1 MGELKQSKVT
11 IISVIAVLM
20 AIYFI
25 FSAPFSIDKSQNIVI
40 KKLSGLSGFVEK
52 EGNLRIDAGK
62 RLLEIAAMPQKF
74 NISNELT
81 RLGNTLGAAAEKEM
95 KNPKLKGAGE
105 ILSKVAATLKD
116 QAKTI
121 ADGNEADLKL
131 LAEKGQALIAGGN
144 KMVKKSARLMKMVS
158 LRMYITSYWRGLLVF
173 GAFLLL
179 LAVYGLR
186 RKEPWAFPSIVTV
199 LALAP
204 IGCFYISLAGAVFFG
219 VSSGFVPFAIGLVA
233 FWAVLFIGMETT
245 KERIVYL
252 VLLTLLGMVGTDAFS
267 FAEHGIRGILA
278 KPYAATA
285 TDPTQ
290 AILRF
295 SGPIALYTLI
305 SVLVA
310 IYKLAARRAAGWWF
324 AVMAALG
331 IITVGFP
338 VDWLRHKDSFFFLG
352 MSTSTYMFGGILGVI
367 LLILLFV
374 PYFKKE
380 VLPEK

>member
-1 MGELKQSKVT
+1 MRELQQSKVT
-11 IISVIAVLM
+11 IISIIAIVM
-20 AIYFI
+20 AVYFI

-62 RLLEIAAMPQKF
+62 KLLALSKRPAKF
-74 NISNELT
+74 DMGSELND
-81 RLGNTLGAAAEKEM
+81 LSSTLTAAAGKEL

-105 ILSKVAATLKD
+105 ILSKASAAIGG
-116 QAKTI
+116 QAKAI
-121 ADGNEADLKL
+121 ADGGEADLKL
-131 LAEKGQALIAGGN
+131 LAAKGQALIAGGN
-144 KMVKKSARLMKMVS
+144 KMVKKSARLIKMVS
-158 LRMYITSYWRGLLVF
+158 LRMYITSYWRGLMVF
-173 GAFLLL
+173 GGFLLL

-186 RKEPWAFPSIVTV
+186 RKESWAFPAIVTV

-204 IGCFYISLAGAVFFG
+204 IGGFYISLAGAVFFG
-219 VSSGFVPFAIGLVA
+219 VAAGFVPFGIGLAA
-233 FWAVLFIGMETT
+233 FWAVLFVGLETT

-252 VLLTLLGMVGTDAFS
+252 TIMTLLGMVGTDVFS

-278 KPYAATA
+278 MPYSATVS
-285 TDPTQ
+285 DPAQ

-295 SGPIALYTLI
+295 SGPIALFSTI
-305 SVLVA
+305 TVLVA
-310 IYKLAARRAAGWWF
+310 IYKLAARQAGGWWF
-324 AVMAALG
+324 ATMSAMG

-352 MSTSTYMFGGILGVI
+352 MSTSTYMFGGILGII

-380 VLPEK
+380 LLPEK